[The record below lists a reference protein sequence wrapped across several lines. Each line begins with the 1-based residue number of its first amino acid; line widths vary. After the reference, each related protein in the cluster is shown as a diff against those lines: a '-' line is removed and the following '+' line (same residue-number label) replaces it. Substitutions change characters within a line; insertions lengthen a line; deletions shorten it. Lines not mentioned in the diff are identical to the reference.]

1 MVPFERFGPS
11 RHLPSFL
18 LSPQT
23 TTIEAPSQF
32 HLPPQ
37 PQLLKHLLL
46 GSSRSLSLFLS
57 ALPFLLRRFTAFSVF
72 LSPSHLILH
81 LLLATIAHL
90 PFNLSPC
97 SSADMSTMDYE
108 KKDHREEQQLENVMS
123 NDTDLKHQ
131 HQPLGGV
138 DDEVAKY
145 INSGVV
151 IGEAENKRVLKLVSS
166 ACPEHLGGTR
176 RAGHRTRAEPLF
188 SPLPSAQSTSS
199 PHHGHHLLLPN
210 S

>member
-1 MVPFERFGPS
+1 
-11 RHLPSFL
+11 
-18 LSPQT
+18 
-23 TTIEAPSQF
+23 
-32 HLPPQ
+32 
-37 PQLLKHLLL
+37 
-46 GSSRSLSLFLS
+46 
-57 ALPFLLRRFTAFSVF
+57 
-72 LSPSHLILH
+72 
-81 LLLATIAHL
+81 
-90 PFNLSPC
+90 
-97 SSADMSTMDYE
+97 MSTMDYE

-176 RAGHRTRAEPLF
+176 RA
-188 SPLPSAQSTSS
+188 
-199 PHHGHHLLLPN
+199 
-210 S
+210 